1 MSIALSLRQVSLA
14 QLMAEIR
21 QVSKIRKGIYV
32 TYSEPPFDEE
42 VDHVLLEVIA
52 VRKVEPVLDGATL
65 HIIPAY

>member
-1 MSIALSLRQVSLA
+1 MSIALSLRQMSLA

-21 QVSKIRKGIYV
+21 QVRKGIYV
-32 TYSEPPFDEE
+32 TYSEPPFDDE

-52 VRKVEPVLDGATL
+52 VRQVEPVLDGATL

>member
-1 MSIALSLRQVSLA
+1 
-14 QLMAEIR
+14 MAEIR

-52 VRKVEPVLDGATL
+52 VRQVEPVLDGATL